1 MYGEATTSLTGVSWL
16 DDAVIYEIYPQ
27 SFADSNGDGIGDL
40 PGVIEHLDHLAWLGV
55 NTIWFNPCFAS
66 PFRDAGYDV
75 SDYLSIAPRY
85 GSNDDLVALCAA
97 AGRRGIRVL
106 LDLVA
111 GHTSVAHAWFVEEAG
126 RPVEGAVEG
135 DRYIW
140 STGASDGSAPGKGW
154 VRSPGKRPGWYLK
167 NFFDEQPALNFGYA
181 RLDPAEPWRQPVD
194 APGPAANRAAL
205 RDIMAFWFDRGVAG
219 FRVDMAY
226 SLVKDDPDR
235 EVTSA
240 LWRELS
246 GWLHE
251 AHPDAI
257 LLPESDYPA
266 PADLGLRS
274 GFDGD
279 FFLVIHPA
287 HSALFNNGGA
297 GTLWWLPDHAS
308 CFFDADG
315 PDGPGSLATFLRI
328 WDAHVAANG
337 PDRRV
342 VLATADHDYSRLHC
356 GDRTIEQ
363 LPAAY
368 AFLLTWGTVPSIYY
382 GDEIGMRYLPGLPDL
397 EGSVC
402 NPGYNRAGCRTPM
415 QWDDALPN
423 AGFSDAEMDR
433 IYLPQDPEAYRPTVA
448 AQLADP
454 TSLLHT
460 VRRLLALRAATPA
473 LGVGADQEVLVADYP
488 FTYLRGGSH
497 LVVVNPRREPAS
509 AEVGDL
515 AGRTVERLD
524 GSGVEVD
531 GGRISAAGFGWGVY
545 ALTPVEDDPARSVD

>member
-1 MYGEATTSLTGVSWL
+1 VSWL

-27 SFADSNGDGIGDL
+27 SFADSNADGIGDL
-40 PGVIEHLDHLAWLGV
+40 QGVIDHLDHLAWLGV

-85 GSNDDLVALCAA
+85 GSNDDLVMLCAA
-97 AGRRGIRVL
+97 ARDRGIRVL

-111 GHTSVAHAWFVEEAG
+111 GHTSVAHAWFVEESGLDVAG
-126 RPVEGAVEG
+126 ARAG
-135 DRYIW
+135 DRYVW
-140 STGASDGSAPGKGW
+140 AQGQPDGSAPGEGF
-154 VRSPGKRPGWYLK
+154 VRSPGPRPGWYLK

-181 RLDPAEPWRQPVD
+181 RPAVDEPWRQHPD
-194 APGPAANRAAL
+194 EAGPRANRAAL
-205 RDIMAFWFDRGVAG
+205 RDVMAFWLDRGVAG

-226 SLVKDDPDR
+226 SLVKDDPDHAA
-235 EVTSA
+235 TSV

-246 GWLHE
+246 AWLH
-251 AHPDAI
+251 ATYPDAV

-297 GTLWWLPDHAS
+297 GTLWWLPDHEH
-308 CFFDADG
+308 CFFDAEG
-315 PDGPGSLATFLRI
+315 ADGPGSLGRFLEI
-328 WDAHVAANG
+328 WEGHVAANG

-342 VLATADHDYSRLHC
+342 VLATADHDFSRLCC
-356 GDRTIEQ
+356 GDRGIEQ

-368 AFLLTWGTVPSIYY
+368 AFLLTWGSVPSIYY
-382 GDEIGMRYLPGLPDL
+382 GDEIGMRYLPGMPDL

-423 AGFSDAEMDR
+423 AGFSDAGVQQ
-433 IYLPQDPEAYRPTVA
+433 IYLPQDPHPYRPTVA

-454 TSLLHT
+454 GSLLHT
-460 VRRLLALRAATPA
+460 VRRLLALRAATPV
-473 LGVGADQEVLVADYP
+473 LGTRADRQVLVRDYP
-488 FTYLRGGSH
+488 FAYLRGGSH

-509 AEVGDL
+509 AEVPEL
-515 AGRTVERLD
+515 AGRTAERLD

-531 GGRISAAGFGWGVY
+531 AAKVSAEGFGWGVF
-545 ALTPVEDDPARSVD
+545 ALT

>member
-1 MYGEATTSLTGVSWL
+1 MSWL

-27 SFADSNGDGIGDL
+27 SFADSDSDGIGDL
-40 PGVIEHLDHLAWLGV
+40 PGVVAHLDHLAWLGV

-75 SDYLSIAPRY
+75 SDYLRVAPRY
-85 GSNDDLVALCAA
+85 GTNDDLVALCAA
-97 AGRRGIRVL
+97 AQERGIRVL

-126 RPVEGAVEG
+126 RDVEGAAEG

-140 STGASDGSAPGKGW
+140 SAGGADGGAPGEGW
-154 VRSPGKRPGWYLK
+154 VRSPGTRPGWYLK
-167 NFFDEQPALNFGYA
+167 NFFDEQPALNFGHA

-194 APGPAANRAAL
+194 ATGPTANRAAL
-205 RDIMAFWFDRGVAG
+205 REIMEFWFARGVAG

-226 SLVKDDPDR
+226 SLVKDDDADLTA
-235 EVTSA
+235 TSA
-240 LWRELS
+240 LWRDLS

-251 AHPDAI
+251 TYPDRI

-287 HSALFNNGGA
+287 PTALRHNGGA
-297 GTLWWLPDHAS
+297 GTLWWLPDHEH
-308 CFFDADG
+308 CFFDAAG
-315 PDGPGSLATFLRI
+315 PDGPGSLGRFLDV

-342 VLATADHDYSRLHC
+342 VLATADHDFSRLQT

-368 AFLLTWGTVPSIYY
+368 AFLLTWGSVPSIYY
-382 GDEIGMRYLPGLPDL
+382 GDEVGMRYLPGLPDL
-397 EGSVC
+397 EGSIC

-423 AGFSDAEMDR
+423 AGFSDAAVDR
-433 IYLPQDPEAYRPTVA
+433 IYLPQDPEPYRPTVA
-448 AQLADP
+448 AQLSDP
-454 TSLLHT
+454 GSLLHI

-473 LGVGADQEVLVADYP
+473 LGAGSDQEVLVRDYP
-488 FTYLRGGSH
+488 FTYVRGGTH
-497 LVVVNPRREPAS
+497 LVVVNPRRELAS
-509 AEVGDL
+509 AEVPEL
-515 AGRTVERLD
+515 AGRTAGRLD
-524 GSGVEVD
+524 GSGAEVAD
-531 GGRISAAGFGWGVY
+531 GRVTADGFGWGVFT
-545 ALTPVEDDPARSVD
+545 LE